1 MPETLRNMFR
11 QPLAAKVPEVTLLFW
26 VVKILTTA
34 GGEAVSDYLSLGSK
48 LVGGTVEVGLFGI
61 GLIWQFRTR
70 RYVAAAY

>member
-34 GGEAVSDYLSLGSK
+34 GGEAVSDYLSLACSGS
-48 LVGGTVEVGLFGI
+48 G
-61 GLIWQFRTR
+61 
-70 RYVAAAY
+70 